1 MKIKMES
8 AATPSKTARFWRY
21 TTHDSDD
28 EDLDVNN
35 RLNMTVDEDDDDDDD
50 EILDMDFESTADETF
65 DESYQAKCGA
75 HTRHRWKVCSAEAE
89 GAGDEL
95 SESDRK
101 LVHAAIGSVRSD
113 HIQCNCFN
121 ARCKVVRYLKKSH
134 QASLSTCQN
143 QQNDSSSSQSSTS
156 LQIAKDDFRRTHED
170 LVALAGGK
178 EKAANVYEHISRLAN
193 GQTRINSK
201 AACNTAL
208 MQLCSTTFKD
218 ESDPTRSGERS
229 MLYAQIY
236 AIIKLYMDL
245 DPEALFVRNSQDA
258 GALEL
263 AALTNKVVVSKYLL
277 MLHTIY
283 GRDVNAPNQRGHT
296 LLHLLARKGDDCAD
310 TVEALLGIKIVS
322 CDGLTSQRLLRM
334 DVLNEGKKT
343 PLDVATACVELF
355 SCGKD
360 RALYT
365 RVISIFHSAIEE
377 EARQLVSDTQIQPK
391 RSSLTF
397 RNAF

>member
-1 MKIKMES
+1 MESTS
-8 AATPSKTARFWRY
+8 AATTASNSARYWRY
-21 TTHDSDD
+21 DD
-28 EDLDVNN
+28 EDLDINS
-35 RLNMTVDEDDDDDDD
+35 RIGMTVGEDVDDDDDD
-50 EILDMDFESTADETF
+50 EILDMDFESAADDTF

-75 HTRHRWKVCSAEAE
+75 HTRHRWKVCSGEAE
-89 GAGDEL
+89 EAGDEL

-101 LVHAAIGSVRSD
+101 LVQAAIGSVRAD

-121 ARCKVVRYLKKSH
+121 ARCKIVRYLKKSH
-134 QASLSTCQN
+134 QASLSTCQI
-143 QQNDSSSSQSSTS
+143 QRNDSSSSQSSSTS
-156 LQIAKDDFRRTHED
+156 TARLQIAKDDFRRTHED
-170 LVALAGGK
+170 LVTLAGGK
-178 EKAANVYEHISRLAN
+178 EKAAKVYEHISKLAN

-310 TVEALLGIKIVS
+310 AIEALLGVKVVS
-322 CDGLTSQRLLRM
+322 CDGSASQRLLRM

-343 PLDVATACVELF
+343 PLDVATACVDLF

-360 RALYT
+360 RTLYT

-377 EARQLVSDTQIQPK
+377 EARQLVSDTQK
-391 RSSLTF
+391 RSSSLTF